1 MIVSINQPAYLPW
14 LGYFDRIDASDI
26 HIVLNHVQ
34 FEKNSFT
41 NRNKIK
47 TAQGATWLT
56 VPLLTK
62 GKFGGLA
69 IQTIEID
76 NKSKWT
82 KKHLTSIHQNYR
94 KTPFFENYF
103 SELEKIYKQEWANL
117 NQLVSKLNTLFLEWL
132 KIDTKII
139 YSSDLK
145 INSTKSKLVLD
156 LCKKMKT
163 TKYISG
169 AVGKDYLETE
179 VFIQNQ
185 IEVVF
190 QNYQHPIY
198 NQLYQSKSSFE
209 PYMSILDLLF
219 NHGENSLEIIKQ
231 GRNFIK

>member
-14 LGYFDRIDASDI
+14 LGYFDRIEASDI
-26 HIVLNHVQ
+26 HIILDHVQ

-47 TAQGATWLT
+47 TAQGTTWLT

-62 GKFGGLA
+62 GKFGDLT

-76 NKSKWT
+76 NKSKWA
-82 KKHLTSIHQNYR
+82 KKHLAGIRQNYG
-94 KTPFFENYF
+94 KSPFFKNYF
-103 SELEKIYKQEWANL
+103 PQLEEIYNQEWTHL
-117 NQLVSKLNTLFLEWL
+117 NQLISKLNALFLEWL
-132 KIDTKII
+132 KIDTKLI

-145 INSTKSKLVLD
+145 IDSIKSELVLD
-156 LCKKMKT
+156 LCKEVEA

-169 AVGKDYLETE
+169 AIGRNYLEVE
-179 VFIQNQ
+179 LFHNNK

-190 QNYQHPIY
+190 QEYQHPTY
-198 NQLYQSKSSFE
+198 TQLYEGFE
-209 PYMSILDLLF
+209 SYMCILDLLF
-219 NHGENSLEIIKQ
+219 NHGEESLAIIKK

>member
-62 GKFGGLA
+62 GKFGDLA